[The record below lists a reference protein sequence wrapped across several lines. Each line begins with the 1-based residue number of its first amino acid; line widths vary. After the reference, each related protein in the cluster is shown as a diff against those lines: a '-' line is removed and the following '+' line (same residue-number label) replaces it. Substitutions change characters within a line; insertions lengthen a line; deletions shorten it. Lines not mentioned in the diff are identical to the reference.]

1 MKKIFARRFIK
12 AEDIVLLRKV
22 NKRQAQNHLKKIR
35 ERFSKKKDQLITWA
49 ECAEYFSI
57 PVDTVEEAVLYNDLP
72 DEEDEFE

>member
-1 MKKIFARRFIK
+1 M
-12 AEDIVLLRKV
+12 LRKV

-72 DEEDEFE
+72 D